1 MVFGPLNS
9 PPHPDELAL
18 GSRVAAAMWL
28 TAGTLLA
35 LLVAWSLEPH
45 WVA

>member
-1 MVFGPLNS
+1 MVFGPVNA
-9 PPHPDELAL
+9 PPHPDEFAL